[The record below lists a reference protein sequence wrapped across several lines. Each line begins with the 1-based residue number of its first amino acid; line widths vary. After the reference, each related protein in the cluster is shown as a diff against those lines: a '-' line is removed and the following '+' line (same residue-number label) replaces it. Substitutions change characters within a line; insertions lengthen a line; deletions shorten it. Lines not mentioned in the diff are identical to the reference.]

1 MGAASP
7 ADGFAGGG
15 GSDTVH
21 GTGPLVPSVEWVV
34 LAVGLGEIAAKGKYW
49 NPCLYLLPLYLFPIS
64 PHWKWEYLT
73 WSSIKF
79 TPVILHVNLNCV
91 RDKYLM
97 SKVLLL
103 GRTIFMKSGTNIF
116 CLISSNH
123 MYCAL
128 KLCVQKHHEIH
139 DLVIILKIRLY
150 STWRR
155 DFYFVTYMQW
165 TLTRYNTCFR
175 PSHIAGPRVWTYSR
189 RLTDI
194 YSSRYRTVHSTLKTR
209 YTYILSYWNNK
220 DNTIQRS

>member
-1 MGAASP
+1 MGDASP

-116 CLISSNH
+116 CLIVL
-123 MYCAL
+123 CAKIVRTKTSWNSWFSHNFENPIIQYVEEGFL
-128 KLCVQKHHEIH
+128 LCYLHGV
-139 DLVIILKIRLY
+139 D
-150 STWRR
+150 
-155 DFYFVTYMQW
+155 
-165 TLTRYNTCFR
+165 
-175 PSHIAGPRVWTYSR
+175 TYS
-189 RLTDI
+189 L
-194 YSSRYRTVHSTLKTR
+194 
-209 YTYILSYWNNK
+209 
-220 DNTIQRS
+220 